1 MDNTDK
7 WLVRALYVLLIIG
20 LAIGIYMTVYKYT
33 GNDAMCL
40 GSGACSSVTSSPY
53 SVINGIDVPVI
64 GAVGNIALLFILF
77 FENRNSFFRQNG
89 TLLFFAIALAGF
101 AFVLWLIYLEI
112 FVLKALCPF
121 CVSAQTVMILIFSIA
136 VARLIRNPQL

>member
-1 MDNTDK
+1 MDNADK
-7 WLVRALYVLLIIG
+7 WLVRALYALLTIG

-64 GAVGNIALLFILF
+64 GAVGNLALLLVLF
-77 FENRNSFFRQNG
+77 FENRNSFLQNNG
-89 TLLFFAIALAGF
+89 ALVFFAIALAGF
-101 AFVLWLIYLEI
+101 AFVLWLIYLEV

-121 CVSAQTVMILIFSIA
+121 CVSAQTVMILIFIIA
-136 VARLIRNPQL
+136 VTRLVRNPNI

>member
-1 MDNTDK
+1 MDKTDT
-7 WLVRALYVLLIIG
+7 WLVRALYVLLTIG
-20 LAIGIYMTVYKYT
+20 LAIGIYMTVFKYT
-33 GNDAMCL
+33 GNEAMCL

-77 FENRNSFFRQNG
+77 FENRNSFFKKNG
-89 TLLFFAIALAGF
+89 TILFFAVALAGF

-121 CVSAQTVMILIFSIA
+121 CVSAQTVMVLTFALA
-136 VARLIRNPQL
+136 VTRLIRNPNL